1 VGASDAYSCELTTAT
16 AMPST
21 LSIQVPSDD
30 PKKKTDKSDDK
41 GKNVASKPKDGLNSE
56 AEELVRIHSS

>member
-1 VGASDAYSCELTTAT
+1 
-16 AMPST
+16 MPST

-41 GKNVASKPKDGLNSE
+41 GKNVASKPKDGLDSE
-56 AEELVRIHSS
+56 AEELVRIRSS